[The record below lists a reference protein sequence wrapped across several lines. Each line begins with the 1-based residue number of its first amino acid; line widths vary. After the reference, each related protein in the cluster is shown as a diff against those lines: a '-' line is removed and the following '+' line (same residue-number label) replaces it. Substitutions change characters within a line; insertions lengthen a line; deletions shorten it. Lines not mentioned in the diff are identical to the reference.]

1 MNGGRAVFFRV
12 GLSAYFFPLVVV
24 WAPVPELRAHEA
36 DADAAADQILQSLEE
51 FRPEEWRLPPYEP

>member
-24 WAPVPELRAHEA
+24 WAPVPGLRAHEA

-51 FRPEEWRLPPYEP
+51 F